1 MKARFVDKL
10 SDAMA
15 MSVIDVPKDVVKK
28 IEWAYAREKNKIAK
42 THLKNILDNIKMA
55 REERLPVCEDTGIQT
70 IYVTAGYD
78 FPHLAELWKA
88 LPLALKKATVD
99 GPLRPNT
106 VDPFTGKN
114 HGDNLGHN
122 MPALTLDLAEGDSA
136 EVYILPK
143 GGGSEHMSAL
153 WMLSPSEGL
162 AEMKRRI
169 LEHVQRAGGKPCPPV
184 ILGIGIGGSAD
195 LAMRLAKKSLLRPLD
210 EPTPDK
216 KIASLEDEILKDVNS
231 LGIGPMGMGGKSTAL
246 AVRIEYAYRHPATF
260 PVGLIVQCWC
270 DRRARIVISKDG
282 DVSW

>member
-1 MKARFVDKL
+1 MKARFVDKV
-10 SDAMA
+10 SEAMA
-15 MSVIDVPKDVVKK
+15 MSVIDVPKDVIKK
-28 IEWAYAREKNKIAK
+28 IERAYAGEKNDIARI
-42 THLKNILDNIKMA
+42 HLKNILDNIKMA
-55 REERLPVCEDTGIQT
+55 GKERLPVCEDTGIHT
-70 IYVTAGYD
+70 IYVTVGYD

-88 LPLALKKATVD
+88 LPLALEKATLH

-106 VDPFTGKN
+106 VNPFTGKN

-122 MPALTLDLAEGDSA
+122 MPALTLDLADGDSA
-136 EVYILPK
+136 EIHILPK

-162 AEMKRRI
+162 DGMKRKI

-210 EPTPDK
+210 EPAQDK
-216 KIASLEDEILKDVNS
+216 KIASLEDEILKDVNA

-270 DRRARIVISKDG
+270 DRRVKITISRDG
-282 DVSW
+282 GVSW

>member
-1 MKARFVDKL
+1 MRASFVEKL
-10 SDAMA
+10 SEAMA

-28 IEWAYAREKNKIAK
+28 IEKAYATEKNKIAQ
-42 THLKNILDNIKMA
+42 THLKNILDNIKIA
-55 REERLPVCEDTGIQT
+55 GKERLPVCEDTGIQT

-78 FPHLAELWKA
+78 FPLLEDLWKS
-88 LPLALKKATVD
+88 LPLALKKATLR

-136 EVYILPK
+136 EIHILPK

-153 WMLSPSEGL
+153 WMLSPSEGPNG
-162 AEMKRRI
+162 MKRKI
-169 LEHVQRAGGKPCPPV
+169 LEHVQKAGGKPCPPI

-210 EPTPDK
+210 EPMPDK
-216 KIASLEDEILKDVNS
+216 KIAALEDEILRDVNA
-231 LGIGPMGMGGKSTAL
+231 LGIGPMGMGGTNTAL
-246 AVRIEYAYRHPATF
+246 AVHIEYAYRHPATF
-260 PVGLIVQCWC
+260 PVGLVVQCWC
-270 DRRARIVISKDG
+270 DRRAKITISKDG